1 MIPGWCKHGM
11 QNRGYRESAH
21 MEEMHIWRAD
31 NQLYSD
37 SQLCRQSVPLTPPC
51 QGSTIIYYTKVSLTV
66 LRHSLGSFATVPV
79 SGLHPRDV
87 DVVGLG
93 WGLGT
98 HFLDA
103 RLVGLVDVWVQN
115 HHLLHPSV
123 FITWQGE
130 PYDLHLTV
138 K

>member
-1 MIPGWCKHGM
+1 
-11 QNRGYRESAH
+11 
-21 MEEMHIWRAD
+21 MEG
-31 NQLYSD
+31 
-37 SQLCRQSVPLTPPC
+37 RQSVILRFSTVQTVGASNATLSRVNYNLLH
-51 QGSTIIYYTKVSLTV
+51 QGQPDCASAFP
-66 LRHSLGSFATVPV
+66 GEFATVPV
-79 SGLHPRDV
+79 SRLYPRDV
-87 DVVGLG
+87 DVVGMG

-115 HHLLHPSV
+115 HHLLPPSV